1 MRPYHWLLAPFFWWF
16 SSDPDSFSTRNG
28 PQMRIPIS
36 PRMQLLGN
44 RKRSCLDLKGPAAQ
58 SRIGTHPICNRKS
71 TQQEIMYSTEST
83 EHVKILNSVSF
94 FFFKG
99 LRWCPIPQV
108 FFCSERP
115 QVCHHSAPGATGG
128 AERQKNPGSLKSWY
142 RKPWWVGDPPIL
154 RNPHMHRLISIG

>member
-99 LRWCPIPQV
+99 LDDVPSPK
-108 FFCSERP
+108 FFLFR
-115 QVCHHSAPGATGG
+115 AATGLPSQRAWG
-128 AERQKNPGSLKSWY
+128 HRRRWATEKSGFPEIMVQKAMVSWGSPHFK
-142 RKPWWVGDPPIL
+142 KPPYA
-154 RNPHMHRLISIG
+154 

>member
-94 FFFKG
+94 FFLKG
-99 LRWCPIPQV
+99 LDDVPSPKFFFVQSGHRFAITARLGPQEALSDRKIRVPWNHGTESHGELGIPP
-108 FFCSERP
+108 F
-115 QVCHHSAPGATGG
+115 
-128 AERQKNPGSLKSWY
+128 
-142 RKPWWVGDPPIL
+142 
-154 RNPHMHRLISIG
+154 